1 MASVSHVEA
10 ASETEAE
17 ELQAADKKRSRK
29 SGGAWSMGRTRR
41 SATRRAECEREETER
56 CDGRANEGVMKRRR
70 EKQYQSR
77 PARIEVLEWIVAGKG
92 ELEALT
98 ERTNWVVSSKTEPD
112 DRMWS
117 DGSVDWVEQQQDTG
131 LSIFLANWRWLQ
143 RTSEIEGRD
152 EKETRE
158 ESVMWRWTS
167 EGSGELETREARDA
181 EMRWRWRRGWKRV
194 ERQRLGKPRNPKWE
208 WSRLRTIQDQ

>member
-1 MASVSHVEA
+1 
-10 ASETEAE
+10 
-17 ELQAADKKRSRK
+17 
-29 SGGAWSMGRTRR
+29 
-41 SATRRAECEREETER
+41 
-56 CDGRANEGVMKRRR
+56 MKRRR

-131 LSIFLANWRWLQ
+131 LSIFLAN
-143 RTSEIEGRD
+143 
-152 EKETRE
+152 
-158 ESVMWRWTS
+158 
-167 EGSGELETREARDA
+167 
-181 EMRWRWRRGWKRV
+181 
-194 ERQRLGKPRNPKWE
+194 
-208 WSRLRTIQDQ
+208 